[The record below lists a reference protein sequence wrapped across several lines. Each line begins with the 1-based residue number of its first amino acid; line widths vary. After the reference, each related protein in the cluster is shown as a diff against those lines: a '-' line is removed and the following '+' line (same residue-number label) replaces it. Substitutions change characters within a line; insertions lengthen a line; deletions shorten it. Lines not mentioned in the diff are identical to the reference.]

1 LIKINMVGASPV
13 PRRDRE
19 MQIDP
24 DQSGTTFDGISQK
37 EREGVQVF
45 VFTAT
50 AISVAA
56 NMCLQGGQQVDV
68 SRYISR
74 TATVVELRV
83 ALKPTTATLIIY
95 SPGYEEQLA
104 RFSGALSFGSIP
116 IAEPILCIKTM
127 GGPLEFEIDVQG
139 LEEAY

>member
-1 LIKINMVGASPV
+1 LIQITAKRRFASYSEKI
-13 PRRDRE
+13 
-19 MQIDP
+19 
-24 DQSGTTFDGISQK
+24 
-37 EREGVQVF
+37 EGVQVPGL
-45 VFTAT
+45 TAVL
-50 AISVAA
+50 VAA

-83 ALKPTTATLIIY
+83 ALKPATATLIIY
-95 SPGYEEQLA
+95 SPGYEEQSA

-139 LEEAY
+139 LEEAD

>member
-1 LIKINMVGASPV
+1 MRSSK
-13 PRRDRE
+13 

-24 DQSGTTFDGISQK
+24 DQSVTTFDVPLVK
-37 EREGVQVF
+37 ELEGVQVF
-45 VFTAT
+45 GVTAT

-56 NMCLQGGQQVDV
+56 NMCLQGGEQVDV

-83 ALKPTTATLIIY
+83 ALKPATAALIIY
-95 SPGYEEQLA
+95 SPGYEEQPA
-104 RFSGALSFGSIP
+104 RFSGALSFGLMP
-116 IAEPILCIKTM
+116 IAEPILCIKTT

-139 LEEAY
+139 FEEAD